1 MGNVGREIW
10 IEDEIGIGREELKSG
25 FKSYTKR
32 LYYFGEVYFY
42 WAKIRRLG
50 IYGGWVGGNP
60 AMGFMFTLFSIGFYE
75 L

>member
-1 MGNVGREIW
+1 MLEEIW
-10 IEDEIGIGREELKSG
+10 IEDRIENEREELKSG

-32 LYYFGEVYFY
+32 IYYHGEVYFY

-50 IYGGWVGGNP
+50 IYGGWVDGNP
-60 AMGFMFTLFSIGFYE
+60 AMGYIFTLFLIGFYE